1 MLNKTHSFF
10 ATFPLLIQR
19 TIYHGIDS
27 ERRSQSDCKIWGNF
41 RRSILISDNNFMNCP
56 LTYDS
61 GFYCVLAFYDHLR
74 SFSDNLYPNILISSF
89 ALHTGAWSS
98 RQDRA
103 KNRQFGAGSSFMNTT
118 SSLCRAY
125 AAEARQVRELHARER
140 ETLVV
145 YAITSFPRVSLQIAC
160 ARLSRV
166 SAT

>member
-10 ATFPLLIQR
+10 ATFSLLIQR

-27 ERRSQSDCKIWGNF
+27 ERRSQSDCKICEGTFEDLYWF
-41 RRSILISDNNFMNCP
+41 PITTLW
-56 LTYDS
+56 T
-61 GFYCVLAFYDHLR
+61 VLLHMTQVFTV
-74 SFSDNLYPNILISSF
+74 FLYSMIIWDLFQIIYTLISSF

-125 AAEARQVRELHARER
+125 AAEARQERKLHARER

>member
-1 MLNKTHSFF
+1 MLNKTRSFF
-10 ATFPLLIQR
+10 ATFPLLQR

-27 ERRSQSDCKIWGNF
+27 ERRSQSDCKICEGTFEDLYWF
-41 RRSILISDNNFMNCP
+41 PITTLW
-56 LTYDS
+56 T
-61 GFYCVLAFYDHLR
+61 VLLHMTQVFTV
-74 SFSDNLYPNILISSF
+74 FLYSMIIWDLFQIIYTLISSF

-103 KNRQFGAGSSFMNTT
+103 KNRQFGAGSSFMNTA

-125 AAEARQVRELHARER
+125 AAEARQERKLHARER

>member
-10 ATFPLLIQR
+10 ATFSLLIQR

-27 ERRSQSDCKIWGNF
+27 ERRSQSDCKICEGTFEYLYWF
-41 RRSILISDNNFMNCP
+41 PITTLW
-56 LTYDS
+56 T
-61 GFYCVLAFYDHLR
+61 VLLHMTQVFTVFLHSMIIWDLFQIIYT
-74 SFSDNLYPNILISSF
+74 LISSF

-103 KNRQFGAGSSFMNTT
+103 KNRQFRAGSSFMNTT

-125 AAEARQVRELHARER
+125 AAEARQVCELHVSER
-140 ETLVV
+140 EALVV

>member
-1 MLNKTHSFF
+1 MLNKTRSFF

-27 ERRSQSDCKIWGNF
+27 ERRSQSDCKICEGTFEDLYWF
-41 RRSILISDNNFMNCP
+41 PITTLW
-56 LTYDS
+56 T
-61 GFYCVLAFYDHLR
+61 VLLHMTQVFTV
-74 SFSDNLYPNILISSF
+74 FLYSMIIWDLFQIIYTLISSF
-89 ALHTGAWSS
+89 ALHIGAWSS

-125 AAEARQVRELHARER
+125 AAEARQERKLHARER

>member
-1 MLNKTHSFF
+1 MLNKTQSFF
-10 ATFPLLIQR
+10 ATFSLLIQR

-27 ERRSQSDCKIWGNF
+27 ERRSQSDCKICEGTFEDLYWF
-41 RRSILISDNNFMNCP
+41 PITTLW
-56 LTYDS
+56 T
-61 GFYCVLAFYDHLR
+61 VLLHMTQVFTVFLHSMIIWDLFQIIYT
-74 SFSDNLYPNILISSF
+74 LISSF

-103 KNRQFGAGSSFMNTT
+103 KNRQFGAGSSFMNTA

-125 AAEARQVRELHARER
+125 AAEAHQVRKLHARER

-145 YAITSFPRVSLQIAC
+145 YAITSFPRVSLQIAS

>member
-1 MLNKTHSFF
+1 MLNKTRSFF

-27 ERRSQSDCKIWGNF
+27 ERRSQSDCKICEGTFEDLYWF
-41 RRSILISDNNFMNCP
+41 PITTLW
-56 LTYDS
+56 T
-61 GFYCVLAFYDHLR
+61 VLLHMTQVFTV
-74 SFSDNLYPNILISSF
+74 FLYSMIIWDLFQIIYTLISSF

-125 AAEARQVRELHARER
+125 AAEARQERKLHARER

>member
-1 MLNKTHSFF
+1 MLNKTRSFF

-27 ERRSQSDCKIWGNF
+27 ERRSQSDCKICEGTFEDLYWF
-41 RRSILISDNNFMNCP
+41 PIST
-56 LTYDS
+56 LWT
-61 GFYCVLAFYDHLR
+61 VLLHMTQVFTV
-74 SFSDNLYPNILISSF
+74 FLYSMIIWDLFQIIYTLISSF

-125 AAEARQVRELHARER
+125 AAEARQERKLHARER

>member
-1 MLNKTHSFF
+1 MLNKTRSFF

-27 ERRSQSDCKIWGNF
+27 ERRSQSDCKICEGTFEDLYWF
-41 RRSILISDNNFMNCP
+41 PIRTLW
-56 LTYDS
+56 T
-61 GFYCVLAFYDHLR
+61 VLLHMTQVFTVFLHSMIIWDLFQIIYT
-74 SFSDNLYPNILISSF
+74 LISSF

-125 AAEARQVRELHARER
+125 AAEARQVRKLHARER